1 MPVSHRAAVARRR
14 ALGVLVLAGLVAA
27 VVLLWQ
33 RPNPLA
39 STETVRADVAD
50 ANGLAAIGADVRV
63 AGVPVGR
70 VTRITR
76 AGNAAQLTMTL
87 DPAAGV
93 VHRDATLAIRPRLLF
108 EGTAYVELTLGSP
121 GAPALGA
128 RVIPCAQTSTYVPL
142 DDTLSVL
149 RGRTRG
155 NVQSIVHTLGTVGNS
170 SAPAQL
176 RDTLGAAPRLLDDA
190 ALDAAAARGPNP
202 GRSALASSVRSFAG
216 AASAV
221 AGQSPALSQ
230 SVVSSSHTFAAL
242 DADAGRPLGQT
253 LAALPGT
260 AAQLTSG
267 AGAASAIVSQL
278 SGLLPR
284 LEPGARRLA
293 PAIARLRPLLRSATP
308 VLRTW
313 LPLLAEAQT
322 AIAAAQRGA
331 SPALG
336 AISALRPTLATFQNT
351 LLGALEQKTD
361 LGDPAY
367 LAFLGLF
374 AGGGGA
380 SRPFGV
386 DGQGHFMRFGLR
398 FLTGAGQPLPP
409 CTLLER
415 VSPAVAKAVEAGGGC
430 TP

>member
-1 MPVSHRAAVARRR
+1 VSHRGAVVRRK

-33 RPNPLA
+33 RPNPFA

-50 ANGLAAIGADVRV
+50 ANGLAATGADVRV
-63 AGVPVGR
+63 AGVPVGK
-70 VTRITR
+70 VTRIAR
-76 AGNAAQLTMTL
+76 AGNTAQLTMTL

-121 GAPALGA
+121 GAPVLGP
-128 RVIPCAQTSTYVPL
+128 RVIPVAQTSTYVPL

-149 RGRTRG
+149 GPRTRG
-155 NVQSIVHTLGTVGNS
+155 NVQSIVQTLGTLGRS
-170 SAPAQL
+170 SAPVQL

-190 ALDAAAARGPNP
+190 ALDAAAARGP
-202 GRSALASSVRSFAG
+202 GQSALASSVRSFAG
-216 AASAV
+216 VASAV
-221 AGQSPALSQ
+221 ASQSPALSQ

-242 DADAGRPLGQT
+242 DADGGRPLGQT

-267 AGAASAIVSQL
+267 AEAASAIVSQL
-278 SGLLPR
+278 SGLVPR

-293 PAIARLRPLLRSATP
+293 PAIAQLRPLLRSATP

-313 LPLLAEAQT
+313 LPLLADAQT
-322 AIAAAQRGA
+322 AITGVERGA

-351 LLGALEQKTD
+351 LLAALEQKTD

-409 CTLLER
+409 CTLLEQ
-415 VSPAVAKAVEAGGGC
+415 VSPTVAKAVEAGGGC